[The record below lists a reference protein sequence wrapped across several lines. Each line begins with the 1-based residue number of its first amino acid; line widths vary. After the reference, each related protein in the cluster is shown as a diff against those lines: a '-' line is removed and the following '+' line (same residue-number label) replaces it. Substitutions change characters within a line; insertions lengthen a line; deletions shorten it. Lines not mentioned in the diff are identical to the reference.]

1 MSSGPG
7 WSGNL
12 RAVMNYLRVVGAD
25 QEEDRFLLS
34 GEGIIFFMG
43 IVEDNADVVVPASTK
58 YYINGQPSSLA
69 VGLQSTSSG
78 IGVQVISGHDDGE
91 EYRGNV

>member
-1 MSSGPG
+1 MGSGPG

-25 QEEDRFLLS
+25 QDGGQFLLS
-34 GEGIIFFMG
+34 GEGVIFFMG

-69 VGLQSTSSG
+69 LGLRSTSSG
-78 IGVQVISGHDDGE
+78 IGVHVISGADDGE
-91 EYRGNV
+91 EYQGNV